1 MPVEVAQQTGIEAW
15 INQYGNIVY
24 FFGQLAF
31 WLALA
36 GAAIY
41 AVILFKRLVDYQVGA
56 TAAKAAAAKAT
67 ASSTET
73 KTEAAEEPVKIDEFV
88 E

>member
-15 INQYGNIVY
+15 INQYGNIIY

-36 GAAIY
+36 AAAIY
-41 AVILFKRLVDYQVGA
+41 AVILFKKLVDHQVGA
-56 TAAKAAAAKAT
+56 SDANAPKPGA
-67 ASSTET
+67 ET
-73 KTEAAEEPVKIDEFV
+73 KDAEEPVKIDEFV